1 MKRPVT
7 ENEREYMLNHMS
19 DCMFWP
25 EYENKGVFD
34 GITKALLVLPAI
46 ISLIMVGIWFLIDG
60 FGIFGMDVGA
70 IVLMIFILIPA
81 CLSPFLYMEVR
92 TFLLEKY
99 GFNKQLKKI
108 IMSADTIMEIKIKAV
123 VTPPAEIYF
132 DTDEGESLIVYSGS
146 RNTIAPHVGDK
157 LFIVTGT
164 GGSLVIKKFT
174 CE

>member
-25 EYENKGVFD
+25 EYDSKGIFD
-34 GITKALLVLPAI
+34 GVTKSLLVMPAI
-46 ISLIMVGIWFLIDG
+46 VSLIMVGLWFLIDG
-60 FGIFGMDVGA
+60 FGIFGFEVGA
-70 IVLMIFILIPA
+70 IVLLFFMVIPA
-81 CLSPFLYMEVR
+81 SLSPVLYMKIRSV
-92 TFLLEKY
+92 LLVKY

-108 IMSADTIMEIKIKAV
+108 IMSADTVMEIKIKAV

-146 RNTIAPHVGDK
+146 RNTIAPHVGEE
-157 LFIVTGT
+157 LFIVSGAD
-164 GGSLVIKKFT
+164 GALVIKKFT